1 MQVNML
7 DAKSQLSKLVKAALA
22 GEDVIIAN
30 KGVPSVRLVPVS
42 VLPPSRKPGAWAHLN
57 MTEAQITN
65 AFSPE
70 TDAAIARLFD
80 DAESPHLSTAKT
92 RKSGNTTRTRKLSSS
107 RRKQ

>member
-30 KGVPSVRLVPVS
+30 KGVPAVRLVPVS
-42 VLPPSRKPGAWAHLN
+42 ASQPSRKPGAWAHLN

-70 TDAAIARLFD
+70 TDAAIARLFN
-80 DAESPHLSTAKT
+80 DAESPHLSTAKIRAGGKPKLT
-92 RKSGNTTRTRKLSSS
+92 HKVSRTSS
-107 RRKQ
+107 RK

>member
-42 VLPPSRKPGAWAHLN
+42 ASQPSRKPGAWAHLN
-57 MTEAQITN
+57 MAEAQITD
-65 AFSPE
+65 AFCHE
-70 TDAAIARLFD
+70 TDAAMAKLFD
-80 DAESPHLSTAKT
+80 IDSPYLTATKMRASGESQ
-92 RKSGNTTRTRKLSSS
+92 GTRKLSSS

>member
-42 VLPPSRKPGAWAHLN
+42 ASQPSRKPGAWAHLK
-57 MTEAQITN
+57 MTEAQITD
-65 AFSPE
+65 AFSAE
-70 TDAAIARLFD
+70 TDATIARLFD
-80 DAESPHLSTAKT
+80 VESPHLSTAKIRAGGEPKLT
-92 RKSGNTTRTRKLSSS
+92 HKVSRTSS
-107 RRKQ
+107 RK

>member
-42 VLPPSRKPGAWAHLN
+42 ALPPRRKPGAWAHLN
-57 MTEAQITN
+57 MTEAQITD

-80 DAESPHLSTAKT
+80 GESTHLLAATMRAGVKPV
-92 RKSGNTTRTRKLSSS
+92 RARKLGSNHS
-107 RRKQ
+107 KK

>member
-30 KGVPSVRLVPVS
+30 KGVPAVKLVPVVS
-42 VLPPSRKPGAWAHLN
+42 VKANRKPGSWAHLN
-57 MTEAQITN
+57 MTEAQIAH

-70 TDAAIARLFD
+70 AQADIAQLFELDVPPQPTSEKRAARGRVT
-80 DAESPHLSTAKT
+80 S
-92 RKSGNTTRTRKLSSS
+92 RKHGK
-107 RRKQ
+107 K

>member
-42 VLPPSRKPGAWAHLN
+42 ALPPSRKPGAWAHLKA
-57 MTEAQITN
+57 TDAQITD

-70 TDAAIARLFD
+70 TDAVIAGLFNIESAPLSAAQGRASGKPRL
-80 DAESPHLSTAKT
+80 AHKVG
-92 RKSGNTTRTRKLSSS
+92 RKSST
-107 RRKQ
+107 Q